1 MLSPVKVIDIEL
13 SQPWPTIEDLASYL
27 SVQGLVR
34 LYGVPLGYV
43 KLPIS
48 NGRCRA
54 ATIAHKVLEQYNWTI
69 LRQHLNHALWRNCL
83 TLDGNAINE
92 ANQSFDIA
100 KLLPLPP
107 AKISMPLPS
116 VTVAVC
122 TRDHPA
128 DLAIC
133 LDSLVPID
141 FPGLEILVVDNAPS
155 SDATALLV
163 AERYP
168 QVRYVC
174 EPRPG
179 LDWARNRAIIEAQNE
194 IIAYADD
201 DVVADAGW
209 VAAIAEAFADSPEVM
224 AVTGLVVPYEL
235 ETDAQV
241 MFELNGGFGRGFERR
256 RFYVA
261 KGEPMPWNLMGTGNC
276 GTGANMA
283 YRRSVF
289 QTIGGFDPALD
300 VGTVT
305 NGAGDLEMFF
315 RILVEGHVL
324 VYEPSAII
332 RHRHRRE
339 YAKLK
344 SQLQNNGSVFSY
356 LICAVKAY
364 PHLWRGLLKLGLWY
378 FGSYH
383 LRRAVMLST
392 HPNRLP
398 RDLVWA
404 EIKGC
409 LIGLG
414 RYGQATKN
422 AGELAH
428 KFLPELRSQEHQA
441 LFPPA
446 FLPKSQRPPAP
457 LSPPYVTSRRN
468 ESAIAVRVVELTEP
482 LQPITDVSDYRFVRL
497 FVNHRGLSQGSVDFY
512 NQYQPIQL
520 LDLLQTITHNFAH
533 QLPWID
539 RVLDSNSRFNLV
551 AQALQQYYMPPE
563 LQAQVGVPE
572 ALPPNVSVSVVLATY
587 DRPESLRD
595 SLTALTQLITARPV
609 EVIVVDNHPQ
619 SGLTPPI
626 VAEFPGFRLV
636 KESRAGLAYARN
648 AGITAS
654 QGDII
659 VATDDDVIMPP
670 EWLEKLLEPF
680 VRSDVMAVTGN
691 TLPIEIESS
700 PQKFFEDYGGLG
712 RGFRSFTVDRD
723 WFERSWRYL
732 APTWEIGATAN
743 AAFRATIF
751 KHPEIGL
758 MNEALGPGM
767 PSGVGEDIYLFYK
780 ILKAG
785 YTIAYQSNAQ
795 VWHRHRSTM
804 AALRRQLYN
813 YSKGFICYNLT
824 TWLQDGDLRPLTHL
838 GGTLPAYHLKR
849 IGDRL
854 RGRSHYPIRLVL
866 LEIAGNLMGPLCL
879 WLSYRRVKR
888 EGRSSPYGSTQAVDL
903 VEPISPALI
912 RSESH

>member
-1 MLSPVKVIDIEL
+1 MLSPVKVVDIEL
-13 SQPWPTIEDLASYL
+13 SQPWPTLEDLAGYL

-48 NGRCRA
+48 NGRCSA
-54 ATIAHKVLEQYNWTI
+54 ATIAHKVLEQYNWAI
-69 LRQHLNHALWRNCL
+69 LGQYLNQALWRNRL
-83 TLDGNAINE
+83 ALDGDATNA
-92 ANQSFDIA
+92 ANQSFDVA
-100 KLLPLPP
+100 KLLTLPP
-107 AKISMPLPS
+107 PQIAMPLPS

-133 LDSLVPID
+133 LDSLVRIE

-155 SDATALLV
+155 SDATARLV

-179 LDWARNRAIIEAQNE
+179 LDWARNRAIIEAKHE

-209 VAAIAEAFADSPEVM
+209 VAAIAKAFADSPEVM

-256 RFYVA
+256 RFYVPQ
-261 KGEPMPWNLMGTGNC
+261 GERLPWHVLGTGNC

-289 QTIGGFDPALD
+289 EAIGGFNPALD

-315 RILVEGHVL
+315 RVIKAGHGL
-324 VYEPSAII
+324 VYEPGAII

-339 YAKLK
+339 YARLK
-344 SQLQNNGSVFSY
+344 SQIAHNGSVFSY
-356 LICAVKAY
+356 FVCAVQAH
-364 PHLWRGLLKLGLWY
+364 PEERLAFLRLGLTW
-378 FGSYH
+378 FLTWH
-383 LRRAVMLST
+383 CARLVKLST

-398 RDLVWA
+398 QELAWA
-404 EIKGC
+404 EWWGC
-409 LIGLG
+409 FVGLG
-414 RYGQATKN
+414 RYGKARQN
-422 AGELAH
+422 ALAIDR
-428 KFLPELRSQEHQA
+428 KFAPELRSAEHRA
-441 LFPPA
+441 LFPPDFVA
-446 FLPKSQRPPAP
+446 KSPAP
-457 LSPPYVTSRRN
+457 MAQALPRRN
-468 ESAIAVRVVELTEP
+468 GSAIAIRVVELTES
-482 LQPITDVSDYRFVRL
+482 LQPITDVSDYQVVRL
-497 FVNHRGLSQGSVDFY
+497 FVNHRGFSQGYVDVY

-520 LDLLQTITHNFAH
+520 PDLIQTITHNFGH
-533 QLPWID
+533 RLPWVD
-539 RVLDSNSRFNLV
+539 RTLEPDNRLSL
-551 AQALQQYYMPPE
+551 AYQAIQQHYLPPA

-572 ALPPNVSVSVVLATY
+572 ALPSHVSVSVVLATY

-595 SLTALTQLITARPV
+595 SLKALTQQITDRAV

-712 RGFRSFTVDRD
+712 RGFSSFMVDRD

-824 TWLQDGDLRPLTHL
+824 TCLQDGDLRPLMHL
-838 GGTLPAYHLKR
+838 GVHLPAYHFKR

-879 WLSYRRVKR
+879 WRSYQRVKR
-888 EGRSSPYGSTQAVDL
+888 EGKSLPYGSNQVTDM